1 MADRVIGNP
10 IPNRL
15 YDEPDRHF
23 AFDIDGTTDKIVE
36 RRRLSSYRPQP

>member
-10 IPNRL
+10 ILNLP

-23 AFDIDGTTDKIVE
+23 AFDIDGTTDEIVE
-36 RRRLSSYRPQP
+36 HRRPSSYRPQP